1 MQVLSISTP
10 ISVPSIK
17 YSLQCVLIASA
28 READGASVVTGYERG
43 VDMAS
48 YECSLSDVDIIAA
61 DFSELLS
68 HRNLLHHPDRSLH
81 FFVLVPLARLVGD
94 GLRRSDF
101 TAVLIVVLGY
111 LLGGAETGLCS
122 VQISELLTYR
132 LDDVKRHFPKYR
144 VASCET
150 NPERGKPDVHRRT
163 GRRAVQP
170 V

>member
-61 DFSELLS
+61 DFSGLLS

-81 FFVLVPLARLVGD
+81 FFCAGAAREAGWRRFAEIRFYRRPDRGPWLFARRCRDWPLQCANIRTSDVSVG
-94 GLRRSDF
+94 
-101 TAVLIVVLGY
+101 
-111 LLGGAETGLCS
+111 
-122 VQISELLTYR
+122 
-132 LDDVKRHFPKYR
+132 
-144 VASCET
+144 
-150 NPERGKPDVHRRT
+150 
-163 GRRAVQP
+163 
-170 V
+170 